1 MNRAFDSKMPRF
13 FIFFLRY
20 SLTLT
25 SSANGIG
32 KVCTF
37 PQLPQYPCSL
47 SGCFLFFFS
56 SVAPTQWGQFLFR
69 TKENINRAWIWN
81 MSKASEPEEIFRR
94 GEGLCYA
101 HHLPTALGR
110 PSASQYLRLLCRCLQ
125 KADGLDSWYELTS
138 QFRLLG
144 VAEHLKCLHCR

>member
-56 SVAPTQWGQFLFR
+56 SVAPTQ
-69 TKENINRAWIWN
+69 
-81 MSKASEPEEIFRR
+81 
-94 GEGLCYA
+94 
-101 HHLPTALGR
+101 
-110 PSASQYLRLLCRCLQ
+110 
-125 KADGLDSWYELTS
+125 
-138 QFRLLG
+138 
-144 VAEHLKCLHCR
+144 